1 MDVMDIRRR
10 LMGLMASGAEVIK
23 GTFTTPDSGNSYTLN
38 FGKTL
43 NAYFFLV
50 EMTSDSK
57 TALIN
62 SGQTAVRT
70 FAFIG
75 VYPKRSINNSVAS
88 DCVMIQRYNP
98 SNGNADGYAVS
109 NVALSNSS
117 IEFSVTSIGN
127 ANYMYRGYSYNYTI
141 VSLESL

>member
-1 MDVMDIRRR
+1 MDVMALRRR
-10 LMGLMASGAEVIK
+10 LIELMASGAEVIK
-23 GTFTTPDSGNSYTLN
+23 GTFTTPESGSYYTFN

-62 SGQTAVRT
+62 SGQTAART

-75 VYPKRSINNSVAS
+75 VYPKRSINNSEVS
-88 DCVMIQRYNP
+88 NCVLIQRYNP
-98 SNGNADGYAVS
+98 SNGNTDAGALS
-109 NVALSNSS
+109 TVALSNSS
-117 IEFSVTSIGN
+117 IEFPMSSVGN
-127 ANYMYRGYSYNYTI
+127 ANYIYRGYSYNYTI